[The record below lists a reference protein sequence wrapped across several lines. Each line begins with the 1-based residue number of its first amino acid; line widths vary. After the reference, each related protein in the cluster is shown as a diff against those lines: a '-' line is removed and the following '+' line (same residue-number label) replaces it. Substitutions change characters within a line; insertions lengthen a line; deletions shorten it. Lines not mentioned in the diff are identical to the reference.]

1 MERIAV
7 TPERLHL
14 ALKARDKAV
23 YPEGPNPDVPWY
35 MVISKYLT
43 ETSNWLDV
51 GCGTGFYT
59 GEAVRLAGT
68 CPELTIT
75 DRNADMLEYATG
87 YLNSQ
92 KLDPQVIAFD
102 ELNKVDTDSYGLVT
116 CRDETMDDN
125 ILSNLLKPGGILI
138 RFYPVRD
145 LKWND
150 RLNFILSRQDWLEE
164 KSRETGFEPVEAKG
178 WGSKWSTD
186 LPTLAEYIEV
196 SENRIVGKDERAEL
210 LALYGVGAGVCV
222 EEFGQYGVF
231 RKPLP
236 RT

>member
-35 MVISKYLT
+35 MIISKYLS
-43 ETSNWLDV
+43 EANNWLDV

-75 DRNADMLEYATG
+75 DRDVDMLEYAAI
-87 YLNSQ
+87 YLDSQ
-92 KLDPQVIAFD
+92 ELNPKVVSFD
-102 ELNKVDTDSYGLVT
+102 ELNSIGSASYGLIT
-116 CRDETMDDN
+116 CRDETVADTT
-125 ILSNLLKPGGILI
+125 LSNLLAPGGILI
-138 RFYPVRD
+138 RFFPVKD
-145 LKWND
+145 LKWSD
-150 RLNFILSRQDWLEE
+150 RLSFILSRQDWLEE
-164 KSRETGFEPVEAKG
+164 KAQEIGLEPVEAKG

-186 LPTLAEYIEV
+186 LESLVEYIEV
-196 SENRIVGKDERAEL
+196 SENRIVGEDERAEL